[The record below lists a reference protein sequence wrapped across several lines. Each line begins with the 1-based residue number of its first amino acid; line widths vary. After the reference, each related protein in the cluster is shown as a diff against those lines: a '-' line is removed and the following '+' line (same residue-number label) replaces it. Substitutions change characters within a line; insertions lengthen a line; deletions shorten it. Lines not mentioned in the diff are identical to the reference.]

1 MLERIETAPGTIGIR
16 LGETLTVAEIDQ
28 LYADVRAALEAHER
42 LNYFVDAT
50 RYSRIGLEAGLHSL
64 KMRLAHLDWY
74 HRFRRVAVVSDSAMI
89 RGAVAMFDLLTPL
102 MEVKA
107 FGSDDPAAAQ
117 AWCEAG

>member
-50 RYSRIGLEAGLHSL
+50 RCS
-64 KMRLAHLDWY
+64 
-74 HRFRRVAVVSDSAMI
+74 
-89 RGAVAMFDLLTPL
+89 T
-102 MEVKA
+102 
-107 FGSDDPAAAQ
+107 
-117 AWCEAG
+117 C

>member
-64 KMRLAHLDWY
+64 KMRLAHLDWF
-74 HRFRRVAVVSDSAMI
+74 HRFARVAVVTDNALLK
-89 RGAVAMFDLLTPL
+89 GAVTLLDLLTP
-102 MEVKA
+102 MMDVRA
-107 FGSDDPAAAQ
+107 FGAGDAEAGLK
-117 AWCEAG
+117 WCESG